1 MLVQASEWRC
11 ATALTIIAVH
21 VLQNVIVPK
30 QNHKNKTKP
39 IHKTKNNTTPPPP
52 PPQKKQSK

>member
-30 QNHKNKTKP
+30 PNHKTKP
-39 IHKTKNNTTPPPP
+39 IHKTKNNTIATYP
-52 PPQKKQSK
+52 